1 MARVYYDGDANLGAL
16 HGKKI
21 AIIGYGSQGHAHA
34 LNLKDSG
41 QDVLVGLHAGSR
53 SREQVTRDGLQVLS
67 VEEAAKAADIV
78 VMLVPDTAAPQ
89 IYRQQVEP
97 GLKEGR
103 TLMFAHGFN
112 IHFGQII
119 PPKNVN
125 VTMVAPKAPGHR
137 MRELA
142 LVKVSANTTTRPEI
156 MQLVDIFRAKIVDV
170 AGDSLI
176 VEVTGSED
184 KVTSLTQLLKRFGI
198 KEMARTG
205 TVAMVRGIAAGPR
218 LEDPEFERK

>member
-1 MARVYYDGDANLGAL
+1 MPTSNNNQRHTVVALMEDESGVLNRVVSLF
-16 HGKKI
+16 
-21 AIIGYGSQGHAHA
+21 
-34 LNLKDSG
+34 
-41 QDVLVGLHAGSR
+41 R
-53 SREQVTRDGLQVLS
+53 RR
-67 VEEAAKAADIV
+67 
-78 VMLVPDTAAPQ
+78 
-89 IYRQQVEP
+89 
-97 GLKEGR
+97 
-103 TLMFAHGFN
+103 GFN
-112 IHFGQII
+112 IDSLTVG
-119 PPKNVN
+119 PTDVPRMSRMTLV
-125 VTMVAPKAPGHR
+125 VTGPNSIVEQVVKQLYKIVDVLKISDVSNDETV

-170 AGDSLI
+170 ANDSLI